1 MPILLANQ
9 VTEVGPDQI
18 RFIAYM
24 GCIVAAMAGGYVAR
38 RTGLAK
44 PGWARPVMSAA
55 IIGCD
60 APIAGLAVWH
70 LTIREG
76 IWKVPVLGGMVAVAT
91 CLVGL
96 AVARARRMP
105 PGDAAVFG
113 LQSGMGNVG
122 YTLGGSLAFALWG
135 VQGLA
140 VEQMYCLMWPF
151 FAFLFCFP
159 LARHY
164 GQRAAG
170 EAAGESGLHYAGR
183 ILLRSLTDL
192 RSLPLYTAALG
203 LTLNL
208 RAVAPPAAI
217 QRWHVLDA
225 LMVIGIV
232 AQFGG
237 VGMTVVA
244 RRLPVFWK
252 KAMGTAALKFLVS
265 PALTLVLALAMGL
278 TGMPLEVCLLLAV
291 MPSALYSV
299 LIANLF
305 HLNKDLANATFILT
319 HAVCLSGVAVGA
331 AAWRLGFLPAG

>member
-1 MPILLANQ
+1 
-9 VTEVGPDQI
+9 
-18 RFIAYM
+18 
-24 GCIVAAMAGGYVAR
+24 
-38 RTGLAK
+38 
-44 PGWARPVMSAA
+44 
-55 IIGCD
+55 
-60 APIAGLAVWH
+60 
-70 LTIREG
+70 
-76 IWKVPVLGGMVAVAT
+76 
-91 CLVGL
+91 
-96 AVARARRMP
+96 MP

-192 RSLPLYTAALG
+192 RSLPLYTLAMGLALNMRG
-203 LTLNL
+203 
-208 RAVAPPAAI
+208 VAPPAAI
-217 QRWHVLDA
+217 QRWHVIDA

-244 RRLPVFWK
+244 RQLPVFWK
-252 KAMGTAALKFLVS
+252 KAIGTAALKFLVS
-265 PALTLVLALAMGL
+265 PALTLVLAVPMGL
-278 TGMPLEVCLLLAV
+278 AGMPLEVCLLLAA

-319 HAVCLSGVAVGA
+319 HAICLGGVAVGA